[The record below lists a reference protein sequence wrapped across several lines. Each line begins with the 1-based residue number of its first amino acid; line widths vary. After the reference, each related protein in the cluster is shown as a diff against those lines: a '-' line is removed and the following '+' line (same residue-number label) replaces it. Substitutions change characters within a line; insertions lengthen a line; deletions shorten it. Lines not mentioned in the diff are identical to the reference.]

1 MKHIFIKYPTSLH
14 TIGLLLLLL
23 LCFPLHDTAFAQNA
37 PSEEEKTIPIGLSGN
52 VGEAMAREAE
62 NVRAE
67 LERRAYS
74 IFEKEPLGWDLET
87 VRYMYREAVSLPA
100 EIPEFTRH
108 LAVQGRMLGF
118 AGSMAVF
125 VFIIAVLYSLIW
137 RKRIYTW
144 TERKTQPLLR
154 RLPDTLVP
162 YVHSGIKVVTAALIP
177 FLLLSLFLLVEA
189 MVAYQ
194 AAWFSLTGRLL
205 GLWAAGSLV
214 LNVLSETLT
223 GGLFTATA
231 SYGEKLYRWASLVV
245 WYVLIVIAVFWAAES
260 FHLREDVLMLIKWA
274 LSITIVAAVFQL
286 LLKKKA
292 LFSLLPS
299 LPYAAYEKF
308 IRILT
313 TWYYPLLGI
322 SLLAALLWCFGYRNF
337 GRIVLHKIWFTGA
350 AFMAIMVVFH
360 FLSGWLKKWSNR
372 IGSKDEA
379 ARLFIRSLKTLLIY
393 ATVLASIGVVLNLLG
408 LADLVERL
416 MSFPLFHLGENVVTL
431 WIIVNA
437 VLILL
442 VFIFGTRLV
451 QSYLDYKVY
460 PSLGI
465 DQGLGYAL
473 NIFLKYFLI
482 VIGFL
487 FSLKVVGIDLRFLLV
502 FAGAIGIG
510 LGLGLQ
516 NMAAN
521 MISGFSIIFG
531 GKIRKGDWIE
541 SGGTLGVVTD
551 IYLRATKVRTRD
563 NIEYLIPN
571 SELISNT
578 IVNYSL
584 SSPMVRLA
592 LPLGVSYD
600 ADTRQVKKILM
611 AVAEAEPLVSN
622 YYKKPAVRLTGYGDS
637 SIDFE
642 LLIWFDVRN
651 VGRRTIRSALYFA
664 IFDEFKKAGIEI
676 PYPQRDI
683 HIRSTVGPKLEN

>member
-1 MKHIFIKYPTSLH
+1 
-14 TIGLLLLLL
+14 
-23 LCFPLHDTAFAQNA
+23 
-37 PSEEEKTIPIGLSGN
+37 
-52 VGEAMAREAE
+52 
-62 NVRAE
+62 
-67 LERRAYS
+67 
-74 IFEKEPLGWDLET
+74 
-87 VRYMYREAVSLPA
+87 
-100 EIPEFTRH
+100 
-108 LAVQGRMLGF
+108 
-118 AGSMAVF
+118 
-125 VFIIAVLYSLIW
+125 
-137 RKRIYTW
+137 
-144 TERKTQPLLR
+144 
-154 RLPDTLVP
+154 
-162 YVHSGIKVVTAALIP
+162 
-177 FLLLSLFLLVEA
+177 
-189 MVAYQ
+189 
-194 AAWFSLTGRLL
+194 
-205 GLWAAGSLV
+205 
-214 LNVLSETLT
+214 
-223 GGLFTATA
+223 
-231 SYGEKLYRWASLVV
+231 
-245 WYVLIVIAVFWAAES
+245 
-260 FHLREDVLMLIKWA
+260 
-274 LSITIVAAVFQL
+274 
-286 LLKKKA
+286 
-292 LFSLLPS
+292 
-299 LPYAAYEKF
+299 
-308 IRILT
+308 
-313 TWYYPLLGI
+313 
-322 SLLAALLWCFGYRNF
+322 
-337 GRIVLHKIWFTGA
+337 
-350 AFMAIMVVFH
+350 MAIMVAYH
-360 FLSGWLKKWSNR
+360 ILSGWLKKWRAR

-379 ARLFIRSLKTLLIY
+379 ARLFISSLKTLLIY
-393 ATVLASIGVVLNLLG
+393 ATVLASFGVVLNLLG

-465 DQGLGYAL
+465 DEGLGYAL
-473 NIFLKYFLI
+473 NTFLKYFLI
-482 VIGFL
+482 VVGFL
-487 FSLKVVGIDLRFLLV
+487 FSLKIVGIDLRFLLV

-600 ADTRQVKKILM
+600 ADTREVEKILL
-611 AVAEAEPLVSN
+611 AVAEAEPLVSD
-622 YYKKPAVRLTGYGDS
+622 YQKPVARLIGYGDS
-637 SIDFE
+637 SVDFE

-651 VGRRTIRSALYFA
+651 IGRRKIRSALYFA

-676 PYPQRDI
+676 PFPQRDI
-683 HIRSTVGPKLEN
+683 HIRSTVGAKPEN

>member
-1 MKHIFIKYPTSLH
+1 MNQKFFKYAAAFYIT
-14 TIGLLLLLL
+14 LLLSLLFL
-23 LCFPLHDTAFAQNA
+23 SSPFHGTVLAQDA
-37 PSEEEKTIPIGLSGN
+37 SSEDEKKLPIGLSGN

-62 NVRAE
+62 KVRAE

-74 IFEKEPLGWDLET
+74 IFEREPLGWDLET

-100 EIPEFTRH
+100 EIPDLTRQI
-108 LAVQGRMLGF
+108 AAQGRMLGF

-125 VFIIAVLYSLIW
+125 VFIMAVLYSLIW
-137 RKRIYTW
+137 RKRIYAW
-144 TERKTQPLLR
+144 TERKTQPLIA
-154 RLPDTLVP
+154 RLPDTLAP
-162 YVHSGIKVVTAALIP
+162 YVRSGIKVVTAALLP
-177 FLLLSLFLLVEA
+177 LLLLSLFLLVEA
-189 MVAYQ
+189 MVAYR

-223 GGLFTATA
+223 GGLFAATA
-231 SYGEKLYRWASLVV
+231 SYGAKLYRWASLVV
-245 WYVLIVIAVFWAAES
+245 WYVLIVIGVFWAAES
-260 FHLREDVLMLIKWA
+260 FHLREDVLMLIRWA
-274 LSITIVAAVFQL
+274 FSITIVVAVFQL

-299 LPYAAYEKF
+299 LPYPAYEKF

-350 AFMAIMVVFH
+350 AFMAIMVAYH
-360 FLSGWLKKWSNR
+360 ILSGWLRKWR
-372 IGSKDEA
+372 ERTGSKDEA
-379 ARLFIRSLKTLLIY
+379 ARLFISSLKTLLVYTTI
-393 ATVLASIGVVLNLLG
+393 LASFGVVLNLLG

-473 NIFLKYFLI
+473 NTFLKYFLI
-482 VIGFL
+482 VVGFL
-487 FSLKVVGIDLRFLLV
+487 LSLKIVGIDLRFLLV

-600 ADTRQVKKILM
+600 ADTRQVEKILL
-611 AVAEAEPLVSN
+611 AVAKAEPLVSD
-622 YYKKPAVRLTGYGDS
+622 YQKPVVRLTGYGDS
-637 SIDFE
+637 SVDFE
-642 LLIWFDVRN
+642 LLVWFDVRN
-651 VGRRTIRSALYFA
+651 IGRRKIRSALYFA

-676 PYPQRDI
+676 PFPQRDI
-683 HIRSTVGPKLEN
+683 HIRSTVGAKLES

>member
-1 MKHIFIKYPTSLH
+1 MISKFTRYRYALNT
-14 TIGLLLLLL
+14 TLLLFLLFL
-23 LCFPLHDTAFAQNA
+23 SCPVHNTALALSA
-37 PSEEEKTIPIGLSGN
+37 SSDEEKKVPISLSSD

-62 NVRAE
+62 RVRAE

-74 IFEKEPLGWDLET
+74 LFEKEPLGWNLET
-87 VRYMYREAVSLPA
+87 VRYMYREAVSLPTK
-100 EIPEFTRH
+100 IPDITRH
-108 LAVQGRMLGF
+108 IAAQGRVLGF
-118 AGSMAVF
+118 AGSMTVF
-125 VFIIAVLYSLIW
+125 VFIAAVLYSLIW
-137 RKRIYTW
+137 RKRIYAW
-144 TERKTQPLLR
+144 MENKTDPLLR
-154 RLPDTLVP
+154 RLPDTVLP
-162 YVHSGIKVVTAALIP
+162 YVRSGIKVVTAALLP
-177 FLLLSLFLLVEA
+177 LLLLSLFLLVDA
-189 MVAYQ
+189 MTSYR

-205 GLWAAGSLV
+205 GLWAVGSLV

-223 GGLFTATA
+223 GGLFAATA
-231 SYGEKLYRWASLVV
+231 SYGARLYRWASLVV
-245 WYVLIVIAVFWAAES
+245 WYVLVVIAVFWAAES
-260 FHLREDVLMLIKWA
+260 FALREDVLMLIKWA

-299 LPYAAYEKF
+299 LPYAAYQKF

-313 TWYYPLLGI
+313 SWYYPLLGI
-322 SLLAALLWCFGYRNF
+322 SLMAALLWCFGYRNF

-350 AFMAIMVVFH
+350 AFMAIMVAYH
-360 FLSGWLKKWSNR
+360 ILSGWLMRWRER
-372 IGSKDEA
+372 IGAKDEA
-379 ARLFIRSLKTLLIY
+379 ANLFISSLKTLLIY
-393 ATVLASIGVVLNLLG
+393 TTVLASFGVVLNLLG
-408 LADLVERL
+408 LADLVKRL
-416 MSFPLFHLGENVVTL
+416 MSFPLFHLGENVVSL

-442 VFIFGTRLV
+442 IFVFGTRLV

-473 NIFLKYFLI
+473 NTFLKYFLI
-482 VIGFL
+482 VVGFL

-600 ADTRQVKKILM
+600 ADPRVVEKILL
-611 AVAEAEPLVSN
+611 AVAEAEPLVSH
-622 YYKKPAVRLTGYGDS
+622 YQKPAVRFIGYGDS

-651 VGRRTIRSALYFA
+651 IGRRTIRSALYFT

-676 PYPQRDI
+676 PFPQRDI

>member
-1 MKHIFIKYPTSLH
+1 MSQKFFKYRTVLNI
-14 TIGLLLLLL
+14 TLLLFLLFLSCLLL
-23 LCFPLHDTAFAQNA
+23 GTALAQSA
-37 PSEEEKTIPIGLSGN
+37 SSEEEKKIPISLSGN
-52 VGEAMAREAE
+52 VGEAMAREAGK
-62 NVRAE
+62 VRAE

-74 IFEKEPLGWDLET
+74 IFEREPLGWNLET
-87 VRYMYREAVSLPA
+87 VRYMYREAISLPA
-100 EIPEFTRH
+100 KIPDITRH
-108 LAVQGRMLGF
+108 IAAQGRVLGF
-118 AGSMAVF
+118 AGSMTVF
-125 VFIIAVLYSLIW
+125 VFIVAVLYSLIW
-137 RKRIYTW
+137 RKRIYAW
-144 TERKTQPLLR
+144 TERKTEPLLR

-162 YVHSGIKVVTAALIP
+162 YVRSGIKVVTAALLPLI
-177 FLLLSLFLLVEA
+177 LLSLFLLVEA
-189 MVAYQ
+189 MVAYR

-205 GLWAAGSLV
+205 GLWAVGSLV

-231 SYGEKLYRWASLVV
+231 SYGVKLYRWASLVV
-245 WYVLIVIAVFWAAES
+245 WYVLIVIGVFWAAES
-260 FHLREDVLMLIKWA
+260 FDLREDVLMLIKWA

-299 LPYAAYEKF
+299 LPYAPYKKF

-313 TWYYPLLGI
+313 AWYYPLLGI

-350 AFMAIMVVFH
+350 AFMAIMVAYH
-360 FLSGWLKKWSNR
+360 LLSGWLKKWRNR
-372 IGSKDEA
+372 IDSKDEA
-379 ARLFIRSLKTLLIY
+379 ARLFISSLKTLLIY
-393 ATVLASIGVVLNLLG
+393 TTVLASFGVVLNLLG
-408 LADLVERL
+408 LADLVKRL
-416 MSFPLFHLGENVVTL
+416 MSFPLFHLGENVVSL

-442 VFIFGTRLV
+442 VFVFGTRLV

-473 NIFLKYFLI
+473 NTFLKYFLI
-482 VIGFL
+482 VVGFL
-487 FSLKVVGIDLRFLLV
+487 FSLKIVGIDLRFLLV

-592 LPLGVSYD
+592 LPLGVSYS
-600 ADTRQVKKILM
+600 ADTRQVEKILL
-611 AVAEAEPLVSN
+611 AVAEAEPLVSD
-622 YYKKPAVRLTGYGDS
+622 YQKPVARLVGYGDS

-651 VGRRTIRSALYFA
+651 IGRRKIRSALYFA
-664 IFDEFKKAGIEI
+664 IFDEFKEAGIEI
-676 PYPQRDI
+676 PFPQRDI